1 MLRSGCWRRALVHRP
16 RQRSPRR
23 LCRWMEKR
31 GRRSRTRQRP
41 DDRLIVYSLA
51 ATFRARASLEQRSR
65 MDALSAR
72 SRYHIFCKKCNHGSG
87 HVLPRPAP
95 TGTAHELVAPAGE
108 GVPVS

>member
-1 MLRSGCWRRALVHRP
+1 MLRSGCWRRALVHLP

-41 DDRLIVYSLA
+41 NDRLIVYSLA

-65 MDALSAR
+65 MDALQALDLVTT
-72 SRYHIFCKKCNHGSG
+72 YFVKNVTTVPDMFC
-87 HVLPRPAP
+87 PAP
-95 TGTAHELVAPAGE
+95 PRLGLPTSWWHQLGKGCR
-108 GVPVS
+108 